1 MSLIPDVLLKP
12 VSAMTSKCGLNLY
25 HSQQNATDTTRT
37 SANSSAQLTPPMI
50 PTKETFRSVSGVSTA
65 YADDSIPRT
74 PSSQDGISDDE
85 VCRRMALLG
94 KAARKAGRHVL
105 AGNKLVLA

>member
-1 MSLIPDVLLKP
+1 MMSLIPDVLLKP

-25 HSQQNATDTTRT
+25 HSQQTATDTTRT

-65 YADDSIPRT
+65 CDESILRT
-74 PSSQDGISDDE
+74 PLSQDGISDDE

-105 AGNKLVLA
+105 AGNKLILA

>member
-1 MSLIPDVLLKP
+1 MMSLIPDVLLKP
-12 VSAMTSKCGLNLY
+12 VAAMTSKCGLNLY
-25 HSQQNATDTTRT
+25 QNNPTASDTTRG
-37 SANSSAQLTPPMI
+37 SENSSSQLTPPMV
-50 PTKETFRSVSGVSTA
+50 PVKETLRSISGVSTA
-65 YADDSIPRT
+65 CADSNCRT

-105 AGNKLVLA
+105 VDGRLVLA

>member
-25 HSQQNATDTTRT
+25 QNPVNGSDTTRG
-37 SANSSAQLTPPMI
+37 SENSSSQLTPPMV
-50 PTKETFRSVSGVSTA
+50 PAKENVRSISGVSTTC
-65 YADDSIPRT
+65 ADLTCRT
-74 PSSQDGISDDE
+74 PSGQDGISDDE

-94 KAARKAGRHVL
+94 KVARKAGRHVL
-105 AGNKLVLA
+105 VDGKLVLA